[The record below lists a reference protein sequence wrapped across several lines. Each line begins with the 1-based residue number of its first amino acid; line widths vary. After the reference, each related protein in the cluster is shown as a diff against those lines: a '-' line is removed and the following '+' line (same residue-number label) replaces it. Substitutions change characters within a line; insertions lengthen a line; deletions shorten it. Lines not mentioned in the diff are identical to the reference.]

1 MPESAVESGIRELSY
16 IQAVNEALRWGLREY
31 PEALCFGED
40 IGLPGGPF
48 GSTKGLRKEFGERVF
63 DTPISESAILG
74 GAIGAAM
81 KGRRPIV
88 EIMFSDFFLVALDQL
103 VNQAANIR
111 YVSRGEFTCPITV
124 RAQQAATP
132 GACAQHSQS
141 LEAFFAH
148 VPGLRIGLPGT
159 NQDAYEMLR
168 TAIASDDPTII
179 LETRAMYPV
188 KADVSLDGPLEDLGG
203 ARIVRSGTDVTVVSW
218 SRMVGEALS
227 AAERL
232 AERQIRAEVIDLRWL
247 SPLDLSPVLESIE
260 QTGRVVIAHEAN
272 LTGGFGAE
280 VAARIAGEG
289 FWLLDAPIERVGA
302 PDVRVPAAPS
312 LNRALIPDAQAIEV
326 AIERTLTG

>member
-1 MPESAVESGIRELSY
+1 MPESAVESEVRELSY
-16 IQAVNEALRWGLREY
+16 IQAVNEGLRWGLREY

-48 GSTKGLRKEFGERVF
+48 GSTKGLRREFGERVF

-141 LEAFFAH
+141 LETFFAH
-148 VPGLRIGLPGT
+148 VPGLRVGLPGT

-179 LETRAMYPV
+179 LETRAMYPS
-188 KADVSLDGPLEDLGG
+188 KSNVSLDGPVEDLGG
-203 ARIVRSGTDVTVVSW
+203 LRIARSGTDVTVVSW

-227 AAERL
+227 AAESL
-232 AERQIRAEVIDLRWL
+232 AERKISAEVIDLRWL
-247 SPLDLSPVLESIE
+247 SPLDFSPVLESVE
-260 QTGRVVIAHEAN
+260 RTGRVVIAHEAN

-280 VAARIAGEG
+280 IAARIAGEG

-312 LNRALIPDAQAIEV
+312 LNRTLIPDARAIE
-326 AIERTLTG
+326 ASIERTLSG